1 MLYLHIIFSFI
12 LFPSR
17 IVSMSGLHG
26 DGILNM
32 FFFFLFFCQKLRTM
46 WNFELSFQALFRYH
60 TAKEQMKQRIWKA
73 QSKRHN
79 KHDIRLQK
87 TSRLS
92 CATLTWIQRK
102 KHKKRL
108 QNFSFTSRKSSQSNA
123 QRRCTHANNSKC
135 WTNWITA
142 SHIFPV
148 L

>member
-60 TAKEQMKQRIWKA
+60 TAKEQMKHA
-73 QSKRHN
+73 YE
-79 KHDIRLQK
+79 KHRVNVTTNTILDYRKHHVCPVRLWHEYK
-87 TSRLS
+87 EKNT
-92 CATLTWIQRK
+92 
-102 KHKKRL
+102 KKRL